1 MTPKLKP
8 IKLEISKQYRLHEF
22 EKVDD
27 DYEYYMPSGFQK
39 DYHGRYALLNAM
51 LNTRKETMQILYI
64 DNQVINQDRH
74 CHDALTALRYVYNDL
89 KELTLQKIQVGS
101 ISSIDDAV
109 CMIPEPDTKENLPNQ
124 QVACKILQRLSSK
137 AWTEYE
143 CYLIYYNNFL

>member
-8 IKLEISKQYRLHEF
+8 IKLEDIKTVQIHEF

-64 DNQVINQDRH
+64 DNQVDKPKIGIAM
-74 CHDALTALRYVYNDL
+74 DALTALRYVYNDL

-124 QVACKILQRLSSK
+124 QVACKILQD
-137 AWTEYE
+137 
-143 CYLIYYNNFL
+143 YLQKHGQNMNVI